1 MSEGDRNENE
11 TNSRPPQSLGIQ
23 GTLLYMFERKIDTFL
38 WLTRLATMTFTIL
51 SIIPLFGVNPYTSY
65 QRALMSNAATSALRL
80 HQRMPRVQ
88 FTREFGALLLIED
101 SCHYLLYSILFIISY
116 PITLS
121 LLPIFMFAVL
131 HSVNFSTVILAKLG
145 LSNSWI
151 MHSLTTIAESHQ
163 RSILRLVA
171 FAEVCLM
178 PVTIMWLFS
187 GKGSLL
193 TPFAY
198 YRFLSLR
205 YASRRNPYTR
215 NVFHE
220 MRLILERFA
229 NANPSL
235 KNICTRVINFV
246 LYLAPPVPAQ

>member
-1 MSEGDRNENE
+1 MSDDDRDQ
-11 TNSRPPQSLGIQ
+11 NSPPRQ
-23 GTLLYMFERKIDTFL
+23 GLQVTLDYMMERKIDSLL
-38 WLTRLATMTFTIL
+38 WLTRLGTIVFTIL
-51 SIIPLFGVNPYTSY
+51 SLIPLFGVNPYTCY

-88 FTREFGALLLIED
+88 FTREFGAMLLIED

-121 LLPIFMFAVL
+121 LLPIFMFAIL
-131 HSVNFSTVILAKLG
+131 YSISYSIVILNKLG
-145 LSNSWI
+145 YVDNWVTQ
-151 MHSLTTIAESHQ
+151 SLTSIANNHQ
-163 RSILRLVA
+163 RNIFRFVA

-178 PVTIMWLFS
+178 PITIMWLFS
-187 GKGSLL
+187 GKGNLL

-198 YRFLSLR
+198 FRFLSLR

-220 MRLILERFA
+220 MRIIVERFA
-229 NANPSL
+229 GTQGRNPFL
-235 KNICTRVINFV
+235 KNVCYKIINFV
-246 LYLAPPVPAQ
+246 MYLAPPVQAQQ